1 MIKQDAL
8 YIGYYYFVIKK
19 DNKTEERFDLIEE
32 FDQDIFSN
40 TMKASEKLKQ
50 KYNIGNVDIDTSTIY
65 LELLLK
71 IERQQSGTTHLESI
85 NVSINPQLSEEPPQ
99 ILKCNLMNMN
109 TVLNNLVLYGTGL
122 MKNDIPKLV
131 NVIQTKYRFLNVH
144 INIEEDTLS
153 NRFFDIV
160 CMFKDVIDKAENDLA
175 IQNAINKSTK
185 IEDTSK
191 KDAKQVEVEKNKKK
205 EHTFTIT
212 VGEFKEYI
220 ETTEFEKYG
229 VSAIREKL
237 RDFDITICN
246 DKRTDYT
253 EKRGKDAV
261 KVIKFDVNN
270 MNKYINDNKPK
281 VTKLPS
287 YQVLSKVDIL

>member
-32 FDQDIFSN
+32 FDQDIFSD
-40 TMKASEKLKQ
+40 TEKVSEKLKQ
-50 KYNIGNVDIDTSTIY
+50 KFNIGKVDIDTSTIY

-85 NVSINPQLSEEPPQ
+85 NVSINPQSSVEPQ

-144 INIEEDTLS
+144 INSDEDALS
-153 NRFFDIV
+153 DRFLDII
-160 CMFKDVIDKAENDLA
+160 CMFKDVIEKAEKGLA
-175 IQNAINKSTK
+175 IQNVNNKSTK
-185 IEDTSK
+185 IEDNSK
-191 KDAKQVEVEKNKKK
+191 KEAKQGEAEKNKKN

-237 RDFDITICN
+237 RDANITIFN

-253 EKRGKDAV
+253 EKRGKDTV
-261 KVIKFDVNN
+261 KVIKFDVDSI
-270 MNKYINDNKPK
+270 NKYINDNKPE

-287 YQVLSKVDIL
+287 SQQVNSL